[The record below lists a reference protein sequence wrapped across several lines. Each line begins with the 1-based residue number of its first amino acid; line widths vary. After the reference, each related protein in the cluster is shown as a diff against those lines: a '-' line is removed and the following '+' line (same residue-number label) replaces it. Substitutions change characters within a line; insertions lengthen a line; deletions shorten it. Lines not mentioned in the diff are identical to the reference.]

1 MRAAKIKTARHLNS
15 GHLDI
20 MDLRTNPFPEL
31 GVDLLHAV
39 RLAAMLLDLLE
50 DLLLAFALALPIAV
64 HADTFAFEGFHGGT
78 VMQVRCFVSYLTLQ
92 RGPCSL
98 VRG

>member
-1 MRAAKIKTARHLNS
+1 MRAAKTKTARHLRS
-15 GHLDI
+15 RHLNI
-20 MDLRTNPFPEL
+20 MDLRSDPLPKF
-31 GVDLLHAV
+31 GIDLLHAM

-50 DLLLAFALALPIAV
+50 DLLLAFALALPVAV

-78 VMQVRCFVSYLTLQ
+78 VMQVRCFVSCLTLQ